1 MSQNRAQ
8 REEKLRQSNALKRE
22 TYFALDEL
30 GRAGRLARTAGIAL
44 LVLIAANALPIG
56 YDNAEYGTLLTRAL
70 FMLNVV
76 STFIFAIEYIL
87 RLWVADIKFPQL
99 GPARSRIRYARS
111 MMGIVD
117 LLSCVP
123 MMLLWLW
130 PFSAT
135 LSDAIRIV
143 RLVRLVKISRYM
155 RGLRT
160 IGIVLEKRKQ
170 EIIAAFMVLTLICI
184 ASSVLVFEAEHQV
197 QPDKFDSIFSGLY
210 WALTTMTSTGYGDLA
225 PITPFGRLVGG
236 ITMFLSIGVV
246 AIPAGIFSAGF
257 VAEFR
262 NSDNRRYENP
272 DEDDGS

>member
-1 MSQNRAQ
+1 MSQNRAK
-8 REEKLRQSNALKRE
+8 REEKLRQSSALKRE

-135 LSDAIRIV
+135 L
-143 RLVRLVKISRYM
+143 
-155 RGLRT
+155 
-160 IGIVLEKRKQ
+160 
-170 EIIAAFMVLTLICI
+170 
-184 ASSVLVFEAEHQV
+184 
-197 QPDKFDSIFSGLY
+197 
-210 WALTTMTSTGYGDLA
+210 
-225 PITPFGRLVGG
+225 
-236 ITMFLSIGVV
+236 
-246 AIPAGIFSAGF
+246 
-257 VAEFR
+257 
-262 NSDNRRYENP
+262 
-272 DEDDGS
+272 